1 METPVNL
8 VSKAGIVELVLK
20 HIFDDDLLPFL
31 NSLIKEL
38 QALEQAG
45 DSAIVTQVLK
55 YSLCRGRIVDTK
67 ELNALINNNFSDEV
81 KEEVMTLL
89 DVIISRMHSY
99 PIIIGFYIFKYC
111 TFCFLPNLK
120 VFMVN

>member
-67 ELNALINNNFSDEV
+67 ELNALINNNFTGAHPGQI
-81 KEEVMTLL
+81 KN
-89 DVIISRMHSY
+89 
-99 PIIIGFYIFKYC
+99 F
-111 TFCFLPNLK
+111 
-120 VFMVN
+120 